1 MSAPLADRPTLNAVF
16 RRGLALIWR
25 LVSMHPVA
33 FVLGGLGAAAFVG
46 AIVAA
51 AVVVGNVVDD
61 LIIPVLDQ
69 GASSRGRLWPAMA
82 AIAAVALW
90 KAIGITFR
98 RIGAGWLQ
106 ARCQADVRE
115 NLIDHMLGLE
125 LRWHQRR
132 GVGDLLAVADS
143 DAGGATWILAPL
155 PYATGTFLLLVATTA
170 LIFLIDPLLAVV
182 AVISLAA
189 IIAVDVWGSW
199 LMFNLFEA
207 IQRDQGNVGRV
218 VHESFDGALTVKA
231 LGRESYETQR
241 LRVASE
247 TLRDK
252 ISAIG
257 TTWAGYRILVEGLLG
272 LVTLVMLILGATRIR
287 AGAITSGDLIT
298 IAYLFSL
305 LTIPIRVIGFVL
317 WDIAHSSAA
326 WTRVQAVHDAAE
338 IVTYGAMDSRDVG
351 TGAAIDTTPIS
362 FSYGDDPVLR
372 DLDMPIPPGRT
383 IAIVGPTG
391 SGKSTLATLLARLW
405 DPDSGVIRLDD
416 RDLRDFA
423 RSALPGE
430 VALVAQEAFLFD
442 DTVRG
447 NIAIG
452 GSPDERAVA
461 HAAALAG
468 AAEFIET
475 LPHTYDTLLGE
486 RGTTLSGGQ
495 RQRLALARA
504 LVRVPRLLILDDATS
519 SVDSSVEAE
528 ILESLKRAEL
538 PSTIVIVAYRRASIL
553 LADEIIYLEDG
564 RILGRG
570 THEELLGIPG
580 YAKIL
585 EAYDENSGH
594 AATEP
599 IP

>member
-1 MSAPLADRPTLNAVF
+1 VL
-16 RRGLALIWR
+16 RRGLTLVWR

-33 FVLGGLGAAAFVG
+33 FVLGGVGAAAFVG

-61 LIIPVLDQ
+61 LIIPVLDK
-69 GASSRGRLWPAMA
+69 GASSRGRLWPALA
-82 AIAAVALW
+82 AIAGVALW
-90 KAIGITFR
+90 KAVGITFR
-98 RIGAGWLQ
+98 RVGAGWLQ

-115 NLIDHMLGLE
+115 NLIDRMLRLE
-125 LRWHQRR
+125 LGWHQRR

-155 PYATGTFLLLVATTA
+155 PYATGTLLLLAATTV
-170 LIFLIDPLLAVV
+170 LIFLIDPLMAAV
-182 AVISLAA
+182 AVASLAL
-189 IIAVDVWGSW
+189 IISIDVRGSW

-207 IQRDQGNVGRV
+207 IQRDRGEVGRV
-218 VHESFDGALTVKA
+218 VHESFDGALTVKS
-231 LGRESYETQR
+231 LGREQYETER

-247 TLRDK
+247 RLRDK
-252 ISAIG
+252 ISSIG
-257 TTWAGYRILVEGLLG
+257 TTWAGYRILVEGMLGVVTIVLL
-272 LVTLVMLILGATRIR
+272 VIGATRIQS
-287 AGAITSGDLIT
+287 GAISSGDLIT

-317 WDIAHSSAA
+317 WDMAHSSAS
-326 WTRVQAVHDAAE
+326 WTRVQAVYDASE
-338 IVTYGAMDSRDVG
+338 IVPYGAMDSRG
-351 TGAAIDTTPIS
+351 AGSGAAIDTTPIS
-362 FSYGDDPVLR
+362 FSYGDEVILR
-372 DLDMPIPPGRT
+372 DLHMPIPPGRT
-383 IAIVGPTG
+383 VAIVGPTG

-405 DPDSGVIRLDD
+405 DPTSGVIRLDD

-430 VALVAQEAFLFD
+430 VALVSQETFLFD
-442 DTVRG
+442 DTVRA
-447 NIAIG
+447 NITIG
-452 GSPDERAVA
+452 GSPDDAAVA
-461 HAAALAG
+461 RAADMAG
-468 AAEFIET
+468 ATEFIES
-475 LPHTYDTLLGE
+475 LPRRFDTILGE

-504 LVRVPRLLILDDATS
+504 LVRMPRLLILDDATS

-553 LADEIIYLEDG
+553 LADEIIYIEDG

-570 THEELLGIPG
+570 SHQELLEIPG
-580 YAKIL
+580 YARIL
-585 EAYDENSGH
+585 EAYEEGSGQ
-594 AATEP
+594 AATETVP
-599 IP
+599 

>member
-1 MSAPLADRPTLNAVF
+1 MSAPLTDRPTLRAVF

-33 FVLGGLGAAAFVG
+33 FALGGLGAAAFVG

-69 GASSRGRLWPAMA
+69 GASSQGRLWPAMA

-90 KAIGITFR
+90 KAIGITLR

-115 NLIDHMLGLE
+115 NLIDHMLRLE

-155 PYATGTFLLLVATTA
+155 PYATGTLLLLVATTV

-182 AVISLAA
+182 AVVSLVA

-252 ISAIG
+252 ISSIG

-272 LVTLVMLILGATRIR
+272 LVTLVILILGATRIQG
-287 AGAITSGDLIT
+287 GAITSGELIT

-326 WTRVQAVHDAAE
+326 WTRVQAVHDASE
-338 IVTYGAMDSRDVG
+338 IVTYGAMGSREVG

-383 IAIVGPTG
+383 VAIVGPTG

-430 VALVAQEAFLFD
+430 VAFVAQEAFLFD

-452 GSPDERAVA
+452 GSPNERAVA
-461 HAAALAG
+461 HAAAMAG
-468 AAEFIET
+468 AAEFIDT
-475 LPHTYDTLLGE
+475 LPHTYETLLGE

-504 LVRVPRLLILDDATS
+504 LVRTPRLLILDDATS

-570 THEELLGIPG
+570 PHEQLLRIPG

-585 EAYDENSGH
+585 EAYDEDSGH
-594 AATEP
+594 AASERVP
-599 IP
+599 

>member
-1 MSAPLADRPTLNAVF
+1 
-16 RRGLALIWR
+16 
-25 LVSMHPVA
+25 
-33 FVLGGLGAAAFVG
+33 
-46 AIVAA
+46 
-51 AVVVGNVVDD
+51 
-61 LIIPVLDQ
+61 
-69 GASSRGRLWPAMA
+69 
-82 AIAAVALW
+82 
-90 KAIGITFR
+90 
-98 RIGAGWLQ
+98 
-106 ARCQADVRE
+106 
-115 NLIDHMLGLE
+115 
-125 LRWHQRR
+125 
-132 GVGDLLAVADS
+132 
-143 DAGGATWILAPL
+143 
-155 PYATGTFLLLVATTA
+155 VATTA

-182 AVISLAA
+182 AVVSLVA

-252 ISAIG
+252 ISSIG

-272 LVTLVMLILGATRIR
+272 LVTLVILILGATRIQG
-287 AGAITSGDLIT
+287 GAITSGELIT

-326 WTRVQAVHDAAE
+326 WTRVQAVHDASE
-338 IVTYGAMDSRDVG
+338 IVTYGAMGSREVG

-383 IAIVGPTG
+383 VAIVGPTG

-430 VALVAQEAFLFD
+430 VAFVAQEAFLFD
-442 DTVRG
+442 GTVRG

-461 HAAALAG
+461 HAAAMAG

-475 LPHTYDTLLGE
+475 LPHTYETLLGE

-504 LVRVPRLLILDDATS
+504 LVRTPRLLILDDATS

-553 LADEIIYLEDG
+553 LADEIIYLEEG

-570 THEELLGIPG
+570 PHEQLLRIPG

-594 AATEP
+594 AATEA

>member
-1 MSAPLADRPTLNAVF
+1 
-16 RRGLALIWR
+16 
-25 LVSMHPVA
+25 MHPVA

-61 LIIPVLDQ
+61 LIIPVLDE
-69 GASSRGRLWPAMA
+69 GASSEDRLWPAMA

-115 NLIDHMLGLE
+115 GLIDHMLRLE

-155 PYATGTFLLLVATTA
+155 PYATGTILLLVATTV
-170 LIFLIDPLLAVV
+170 LIFLIDPLLAAV
-182 AVISLAA
+182 AILSLAL
-189 IIAVDVWGSW
+189 IISIDVQGSW

-207 IQRDQGNVGRV
+207 IQRDQGEVGRV

-231 LGRESYETQR
+231 LGREVYETQR

-247 TLRDK
+247 RLRDK
-252 ISAIG
+252 ISSIG
-257 TTWAGYRILVEGLLG
+257 TTWAGYRVLVEGMLG
-272 LVTLVMLILGATRIR
+272 VVTLLLLILGATRIR
-287 AGAITSGDLIT
+287 AGAISSGDLIT

-317 WDIAHSSAA
+317 WDMAHSSAS
-326 WTRVQAVHDAAE
+326 WTRVQAVYDATE
-338 IVTYGAMDSRDVG
+338 IVSYGPMDSREVG

-362 FSYGDDPVLR
+362 FSYGDDVILR
-372 DLDMPIPPGRT
+372 DLEMPIPPGRT

-405 DPDSGVIRLDD
+405 DPDTGVIRLDD

-430 VALVAQEAFLFD
+430 VAFVAQETFLFD
-442 DTVRG
+442 DTVKA

-452 GSPDERAVA
+452 SRPDETAVA
-461 HAAALAG
+461 RAAALAG
-468 AAEFIET
+468 AAEFIES
-475 LPHTYDTLLGE
+475 LPHTFDTILGE

-519 SVDSSVEAE
+519 SVDASVEAE
-528 ILESLKRAEL
+528 ILESLKQAEL

-564 RILGRG
+564 HILGRG
-570 THEELLGIPG
+570 SHQDLLQIAG

-585 EAYDENSGH
+585 EAYDENRGH
-594 AATEP
+594 TTETVP
-599 IP
+599 

>member
-1 MSAPLADRPTLNAVF
+1 ML
-16 RRGLALIWR
+16 RRGLTLVWR

-33 FVLGGLGAAAFVG
+33 FVLGGVGAAAFVG

-61 LIIPVLDQ
+61 LIIPVLDK
-69 GASSRGRLWPAMA
+69 GASSRGRLWPALA
-82 AIAAVALW
+82 AIAGVALW
-90 KAIGITFR
+90 KAVGITFR
-98 RIGAGWLQ
+98 RVGAGWLQ

-115 NLIDHMLGLE
+115 NLIDRMLRLE
-125 LRWHQRR
+125 LGWHQRR

-155 PYATGTFLLLVATTA
+155 PYATGTLLLLAATTV
-170 LIFLIDPLLAVV
+170 LIFLIDPLMAAV
-182 AVISLAA
+182 AVASLAL
-189 IIAVDVWGSW
+189 IISIDVRGSW

-207 IQRDQGNVGRV
+207 IQRDRGEVGRV
-218 VHESFDGALTVKA
+218 VHESFDGALTVKS
-231 LGRESYETQR
+231 LGREQYETER

-247 TLRDK
+247 RLRDK
-252 ISAIG
+252 ISSIG
-257 TTWAGYRILVEGLLG
+257 TTWAGYRILVEGMLGVVTIVLL
-272 LVTLVMLILGATRIR
+272 VIGATRIQS
-287 AGAITSGDLIT
+287 GAISSGDLIT

-317 WDIAHSSAA
+317 WDMAHSSAS
-326 WTRVQAVHDAAE
+326 WTRVQAVYDASE
-338 IVTYGAMDSRDVG
+338 IVPYGAMDSRG
-351 TGAAIDTTPIS
+351 AGSGAAIDTTPIS
-362 FSYGDDPVLR
+362 FSYGDEVILR
-372 DLDMPIPPGRT
+372 DLHMPIPPGRT
-383 IAIVGPTG
+383 VAIVGPTG

-405 DPDSGVIRLDD
+405 DPTSGVIRLDD

-430 VALVAQEAFLFD
+430 VALVSQETFLFD
-442 DTVRG
+442 DTVRA
-447 NIAIG
+447 NITIG
-452 GSPDERAVA
+452 GSPDDAAVA
-461 HAAALAG
+461 RAADMAG
-468 AAEFIET
+468 ATEFIES
-475 LPHTYDTLLGE
+475 LPRRFDTILGE

-504 LVRVPRLLILDDATS
+504 LVRMPRLLILDDATS

-553 LADEIIYLEDG
+553 LADEIIYIEDG

-570 THEELLGIPG
+570 SHQELLEIPG
-580 YAKIL
+580 YARIL
-585 EAYDENSGH
+585 EAYEEGSGQ
-594 AATEP
+594 AATETVP
-599 IP
+599 